1 MFVGAVAAVLVV
13 FVVPLLDKLKIDDVV
28 GAIPVHLVCGIW
40 GTIAVAFSNGD
51 ASFVNQIIGIVAVG
65 IFMVVTSS
73 IVWLVL
79 KVVMGLRPSEEDEDM
94 GLDRAE
100 CGLEAYPE
108 FGRGSQTI

>member
-1 MFVGAVAAVLVV
+1 M
-13 FVVPLLDKLKIDDVV
+13 
-28 GAIPVHLVCGIW
+28 
-40 GTIAVAFSNGD
+40 
-51 ASFVNQIIGIVAVG
+51 
-65 IFMVVTSS
+65 VTSA

-79 KVVMGLRPSEEDEDM
+79 KTVMGLRPSEEDEVM